1 MATKSDLPSFEE
13 YFVPIVMTLKS
24 RGGSATIEEI
34 EEGVASAMNLSEDVR
49 AVLHGEGPQTQ
60 FSYELAWVRTYLKK
74 VGAAENSERGVW
86 RLTPAGLSMSDA
98 EIASIPRKVRI

>member
-74 VGAAENSERGVW
+74 VGAAENSERCDLRVP
-86 RLTPAGLSMSDA
+86 PARPA
-98 EIASIPRKVRI
+98 IRHAAVRSY